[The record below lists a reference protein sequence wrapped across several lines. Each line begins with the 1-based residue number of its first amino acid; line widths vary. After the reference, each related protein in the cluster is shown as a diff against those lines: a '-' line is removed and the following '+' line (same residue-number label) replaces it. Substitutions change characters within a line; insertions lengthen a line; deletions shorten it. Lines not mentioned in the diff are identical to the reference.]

1 MGSRAF
7 AIPLQRS
14 SPRTP
19 PSFSFRRRVST
30 MNLAHLGVSTRGGV
44 NQPLAC
50 PGVRA
55 HRDPDALGG
64 HICVLPMSIEIGG
77 AVLCAWDIW
86 GVALILAPWRRIP
99 HPVIPQQACAQRD
112 RRRIEDVR
120 WHLGVDNPQ
129 GACIGRCESAIS
141 IYNPLCSITTIMAH
155 AHFHGEGKWSSS
167 AIPPSHRITHVPRA
181 LQQ

>member
-1 MGSRAF
+1 
-7 AIPLQRS
+7 
-14 SPRTP
+14 
-19 PSFSFRRRVST
+19 

-55 HRDPDALGG
+55 HRDPGALSG
-64 HICVLPMSIEIGG
+64 HRGVLPRSIEIVG
-77 AVLCAWDIW
+77 AVSNALNIF

-99 HPVIPQQACAQRD
+99 HPVIPQQARAQRD

-129 GACIGRCESAIS
+129 GTCRGRCESAIS

-155 AHFHGEGKWSSS
+155 AHFHGEEKWPSS

-181 LQQ
+181 LQQCDGQLTLPMT